1 VLPPLLSVL
10 HSAALASTPAGLHCF
25 VPQCYE
31 AAEEG
36 LALVT
41 LPATTAPT
49 PVPTA
54 SVTVSGGL
62 ETVKSAGSSL
72 NGSPTR
78 EESSRGASPTAAGGV
93 SPRARGWSAYSG
105 ASSSKYSSAGGTDV
119 TEGAETDGNVTPAGG
134 SPPRASAQ
142 ALQWQAEL
150 QQQQAQAAPQ
160 LSTAEARRRERWARV
175 VAARST
181 LASSVC
187 CRGLQQL
194 AYFHEHCP
202 GVRTLLRQP
211 VSDGSGSSKSAPLAG
226 VTMTGLVRSDAAKVS
241 VIEHAALVLIQVRP
255 ACIHTA
261 TSYIYLC
268 TPLAS
273 V

>member
-1 VLPPLLSVL
+1 MRRPDVLPPLLSVL

-36 LALVT
+36 LALVA

-54 SVTVSGGL
+54 SVTVGGGGL
-62 ETVKSAGSSL
+62 ETVKSAGSSV

-78 EESSRGASPTAAGGV
+78 DGASPTAAGV

-119 TEGAETDGNVTPAGG
+119 TDGAETDGNVTPAGG
-134 SPPRASAQ
+134 SPARAS
-142 ALQWQAEL
+142 ALQWQA
-150 QQQQAQAAPQ
+150 QQQQQQQQPQ
-160 LSTAEARRRERWARV
+160 LSTAQARRRERWARV

-202 GVRTLLRQP
+202 GIRTLLRQP
-211 VSDGSGSSKSAPLAG
+211 VSDGTGSSKSAPLAG

-241 VIEHAALVLIQVRP
+241 VTEHAALVLIQVTT
-255 ACIHTA
+255 ACIH
-261 TSYIYLC
+261 IQH
-268 TPLAS
+268 
-273 V
+273 

>member
-1 VLPPLLSVL
+1 MKRPDVLPPLLSVL

-49 PVPTA
+49 PMPTA
-54 SVTVSGGL
+54 PVTVGGGL
-62 ETVKSAGSSL
+62 ETVKSAGSSR

-78 EESSRGASPTAAGGV
+78 DGASPTAGGV

-134 SPPRASAQ
+134 SPVRAS
-142 ALQWQAEL
+142 ALQWQA
-150 QQQQAQAAPQ
+150 QQQQQVQASQ

-226 VTMTGLVRSDAAKVS
+226 VTMTGLVRSDATKVS
-241 VIEHAALVLIQVRP
+241 VIEHAALVLIQVTT
-255 ACIHTA
+255 CIHT
-261 TSYIYLC
+261 Y
-268 TPLAS
+268 
-273 V
+273 